1 MSNLKTSKI
10 VNIQGNGTFETQHG
24 MFFNYDMQMENGD
37 SGEYAS
43 KNYTSVDALPFKV
56 GTEIDYE
63 WHPHDKFPKIKRPTI
78 AGTKRFDPNQSFKSS
93 SSRNNDPD
101 VQIMIVR
108 QSSLERSVDILSHNN
123 VGKRVKLSDV
133 LLLASELTQFV
144 VEGTKFDPSKKV
156 ESNPPPAPIPTPQP
170 DSQLRD
176 AIKESIGDDDDL
188 PF

>member
-24 MFFNYDMQMENGD
+24 QFFNYDMQMENGD

-63 WHPHDKFPKIKRPTI
+63 WHPHERFPKIKRPTI
-78 AGTKRFDPNQSFKSS
+78 AGTKRFDPNQSFKS

-108 QSSLERSVDILSHNN
+108 QSSLERSVDILYHNN
-123 VGKRVKLSDV
+123 VGKRVKLTDV

-156 ESNPPPAPIPTPQP
+156 ESNPAPEPNQHKEVL
-170 DSQLRD
+170 S
-176 AIKESIGDDDDL
+176 ESIEESDDDL

>member
-10 VNIQGNGTFETQHG
+10 VNIQGSGTFETQHG

-56 GTEIDYE
+56 GTDIDYE
-63 WHPHDKFPKIKRPTI
+63 WHPHEKFPKIKRPTI
-78 AGTKRFDPNQSFKSS
+78 AGTKRFDPNKSFKSS

-144 VEGTKFDPSKKV
+144 VEGTKFDPSKKE
-156 ESNPPPAPIPTPQP
+156 ESYPPPAPIPTPQP

-176 AIKESIGDDDDL
+176 AIKESMGEDDDL